1 MNSSII
7 TTAQAAKILG
17 VSARTAQLWI
27 ESGVIPSWKTPGG
40 HRRMYETDV
49 LATLERGNDAGGP
62 AWHVLVLAP
71 AGDHALWTSTLAA
84 LDVTDLHC
92 AADPVAAAV
101 ALGATGADML
111 IVQMDEADQAL
122 AAFLTALRAV
132 PLLSRLQVVVATRL
146 PGETVTAQLDF
157 PVHVI
162 GLDGGTEGLRQGLER
177 LARARGLAAPALP
190 PQLRNASFPVGP
202 EEARRLAAVRRAGIL
217 DSAPEEVFDN
227 LAQLA
232 ALSLAM
238 PYALITVLSEDRQ
251 WFKSRIGLDLRET
264 PRSWAFCNYTVLQP
278 GIQEFSGMDADPR
291 FADNPAV
298 AGAPHFRYYAGAPVT
313 DDRGFALGSL
323 CVIDTKPRKLS
334 DVEATILVQLARQV
348 SAEIA
353 RAVRAARR

>member
-1 MNSSII
+1 MNSPII

-49 LATLERGNDAGGP
+49 LATLERGADARS
-62 AWHVLVLAP
+62 ATWRVLVLAP
-71 AGDHALWTSTLAA
+71 APDHAAWTSALAA
-84 LDVTDLHC
+84 LDVAEIDC
-92 AADPVAAAV
+92 VDNPVAAAV
-101 ALGATGADML
+101 ALGAGAPDL
-111 IVQMDEADQAL
+111 LLVQLDGPDESMSRFL
-122 AAFLTALRAV
+122 AALRGI
-132 PLLSRLQVVVATRL
+132 PSLSRLKIALASRVPATLGELAL
-146 PGETVTAQLDF
+146 PA
-157 PVHVI
+157 I
-162 GLDGGTEGLRQGLER
+162 GLGGGPEQAVRE
-177 LARARGLAAPALP
+177 LAQHFPLKPLAPATLP
-190 PQLRNASFPVGP
+190 IQLRNAAFPVGP
-202 EEARRLAAVRRAGIL
+202 DEARRLAALRRSGIL

-232 ALSLAM
+232 ALSLSM

-251 WFKSRIGLDLRET
+251 WFKTRIGLDLRET
-264 PRSWAFCNYTVLQP
+264 PRSWAFCNYTIQQSGV
-278 GIQEFSGMDADPR
+278 QEFSGMDADPR

-298 AGAPHFRYYAGAPVT
+298 AGAPHFRYYAGAPVM

-334 DVEATILVQLARQV
+334 AAEVQILSQLARQV

-353 RAVRAARR
+353 RAIRSAGPRK